1 MFFFSGNT
9 VILALKYRS
18 VANCELIFTCTVRY
32 EWTFTFLIYGCL
44 IGPTFLENY
53 HFFVT
58 LVENQFILFSGWLF
72 LDTVLSNGSAAVIL
86 PVPQS

>member
-9 VILALKYRS
+9 VILALKYLS
-18 VANCELIFTCTVRY
+18 VASCELIFTRTVRY

-58 LVENQFILFSGWLF
+58 LVENQFTISEWLF
-72 LDTVLSNGSAAVIL
+72 LDTVLSNGSAAVIIL
-86 PVPQS
+86 VPQS